1 MEESPYPHQG
11 EIYLIR
17 ALKTLGDTKKRP
29 ALVVSLNIRNQFS
42 SSVLVVPL
50 TSDLSSGETPTF

>member
-17 ALKTLGDTKKRP
+17 ALKTLEDTKKRI
-29 ALVVSLNIRNQFS
+29 LFFGGV
-42 SSVLVVPL
+42 
-50 TSDLSSGETPTF
+50 G